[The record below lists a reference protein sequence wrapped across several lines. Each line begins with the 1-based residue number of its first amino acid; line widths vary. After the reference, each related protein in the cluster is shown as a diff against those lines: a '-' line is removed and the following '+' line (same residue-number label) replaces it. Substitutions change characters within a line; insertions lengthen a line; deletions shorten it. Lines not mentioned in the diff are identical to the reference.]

1 MISEMS
7 IKLQPSNNYARLIFS
22 VFTSGGICL
31 ALLSTFIPRFKGG
44 VAICGVVLLVMAIAV
59 FSKYIASVYYYD
71 ITFDDNRTPVFI
83 VRQITGKRESTL
95 CRIDIADIVS
105 VEHESL
111 KERRKHKT
119 PMGFIKYNYSPTL
132 APKKTSRLTVEGR
145 YEKAEIII
153 ENELYAERL
162 ARISEELRG
171 I

>member
-7 IKLQPSNNYARLIFS
+7 TKMKPSNNYARWIFS

-31 ALLSTFIPRFKGG
+31 ALISTFIAQYKGVVAIFG
-44 VAICGVVLLVMAIAV
+44 VALLVSAIAV

-71 ITFDDNRTPVFI
+71 ITVDYNSTPIFV

-95 CRIDIADIVS
+95 CRIDIADIVC
-105 VEHESL
+105 VKHESS

-119 PMGFIKYNYSPTL
+119 PAGYVKYNYSPTL
-132 APKKTSRLTVEGR
+132 APKRTSRLTVEGK
-145 YEKAEIII
+145 YEKAEIVI
-153 ENELYAERL
+153 ENELYAEHL
-162 ARISEELRG
+162 ARISQELKG